1 MADQPLKSSGFKSG
15 GLPLFSRLASATG
28 KFGDA
33 ALFALFAVMGISSEI
48 VVHQF
53 TANPLF
59 IIAAPVI
66 ILICYTF
73 TAFIFR
79 RLRLRYDQ
87 IGDNCYYLGF
97 LFTLTALSIALY
109 DFRGLQVQIG
119 TIVSNFGVALASTIL
134 GVILRVLFSQMR
146 EDPIEVEEQSRYE
159 LAQAS
164 AMLKD
169 ELFASVRDMNNFR
182 GVMQQSIAESFE
194 EVNEKSKEAILN
206 AAEELAA
213 AAQSIN
219 EEIATR
225 NEQLNERF
233 DRFNDLT
240 QRSVASLEILVES
253 MERVRPPNELINDAF
268 NHSVSSMKQLNEEMQ
283 KIYAV
288 SIQQRDATEAAIAA
302 SAGGMRDLTANF
314 ESLTGPNSPLQ
325 RVTVNL
331 DAATKNLGALSNE
344 VSNVSKTLTESVE
357 AHRQSLDAFK
367 SVSAESAGLIE
378 TYNVQM
384 AAGLENNREMLAEVE
399 KNLAEMARALVKAVG
414 Q

>member
-1 MADQPLKSSGFKSG
+1 
-15 GLPLFSRLASATG
+15 
-28 KFGDA
+28 
-33 ALFALFAVMGISSEI
+33 MGIASEI
-48 VVHQF
+48 IVHHF

-59 IIAAPVI
+59 IIAAPII
-66 ILICYTF
+66 ILIAYTV
-73 TAFIFR
+73 TAYFFR

-134 GVILRVLFSQMR
+134 GVILRVIFSQMR

-219 EEIATR
+219 EEIASR

-240 QRSVASLEILVES
+240 QRSVASLETLVES

-268 NHSVSSMKQLNEEMQ
+268 NHSVNSMRQLSEEIQ
-283 KIYAV
+283 KIYSV
-288 SIQQRDATEAAIAA
+288 SMQQREATEAAIAA
-302 SAGGMRDLTANF
+302 SAGGMRDISNNF
-314 ESLTGPNSPLQ
+314 EKLTGSDSPLQ
-325 RVTVNL
+325 RVTSNL
-331 DAATKNLGALSNE
+331 ENATSSLQSLSRE
-344 VSNVSKTLTESVE
+344 VSNASKALTESVE
-357 AHRQSLDAFK
+357 VHQQSLAAFK
-367 SVSAESAGLIE
+367 AVSTESANLIE

-384 AAGLENNREMLAEVE
+384 AAGLETNREMLAEVE